1 MKILSSKTNSART
14 LTPRTEH
21 ASEDSPLHMRT
32 AYHDNEKQIHI
43 EFESKDGRDV
53 TIILSNKDAHK
64 ITKYLLENLVIP
76 AITPTKTPE

>member
-1 MKILSSKTNSART
+1 MKILSAKTNSART

-21 ASEDSPLHMRT
+21 DSVDSPLHMRT

-53 TIILSNKDAHK
+53 TIILSNKDAQK

-76 AITPTKTPE
+76 AITPSRTPE